1 MKTIQFK
8 FEAMGAANDKTLRE
22 ITRRFDK
29 AGTQVVSSDVA
40 KTLTKRAGVAFRNVN
55 FTFADGQCVAMAVKE
70 TGDVFEVRINGKVV
84 PLREQ
89 DDHAGTIREIAAL
102 LDKRRA
108 AFQRALA
115 RVKTPL
121 PPSLRVSKTSLIDA
135 KIAKRDGLREAI
147 ALKEEELVE
156 LTAEAE

>member
-8 FEAMGAANDKTLRE
+8 FEAMGAANDKALRE
-22 ITRRFDK
+22 IARLFDK

-40 KTLTKRAGVAFRNVN
+40 KTLTKRAGVAFRNVG
-55 FTFADGQCVAMAVKE
+55 FTFADGQSVTMAVKE
-70 TGDVFEVRINGKVV
+70 PGDVFEVRINGKVV

-89 DDHAGTIREIAAL
+89 HDHAKTIAEIAAL
-102 LDKRRA
+102 LNKRRA

-115 RVKTPL
+115 RVQTPL

-135 KIAKRDGLREAI
+135 KIARRDGLKEAI
-147 ALKEEELVE
+147 ALKEEELAE
-156 LTAEAE
+156 LTAEPE